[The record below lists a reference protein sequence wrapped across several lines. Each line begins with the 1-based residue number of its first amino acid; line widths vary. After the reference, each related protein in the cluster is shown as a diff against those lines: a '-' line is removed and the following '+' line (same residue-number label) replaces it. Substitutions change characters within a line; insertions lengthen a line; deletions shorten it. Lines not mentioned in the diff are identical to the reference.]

1 MGGSA
6 CDDDDDDDEGAAAA
20 AAAADF
26 TAEVVGKWTLGP
38 SGKNAFAGAGGLTV
52 ELDDDAEDAMTAAGT
67 RIVREIGMGESAVG
81 TAERLKKQSVS
92 KKLRRSAQL
101 TAETSVTDS
110 PPGVALYAISF
121 ETLCTDTTTVVN
133 TPTTLITW

>member
-6 CDDDDDDDEGAAAA
+6 CDDDDEGAEAAAVAVA

-26 TAEVVGKWTLGP
+26 TAVVVGKWTLGP

-101 TAETSVTDS
+101 TAET
-110 PPGVALYAISF
+110 L
-121 ETLCTDTTTVVN
+121 
-133 TPTTLITW
+133 